1 MSEAFESSRRKIER
15 AEKHMVDLEREIDEF
30 QQINPYK
37 RVIDPHP
44 DKPNHQVH
52 KIRLTKE
59 LPKTI
64 GDIAFDIVGNLRA
77 ALDNAAY
84 ATALAVAKSGAE
96 LKNTAFP
103 FAGSIG
109 QMASSLGRSK
119 DVPREIQSMFFGFQP
134 YFGGD
139 DLLCAL
145 NELCNTA
152 KHKIAVPTG
161 VGHLRRSAAVAGT
174 GFFYMPYPHV
184 WDSAKNEMVLI
195 TFGPGAE
202 FDYHLDFRLFIAV
215 GEVKV
220 IGGQELFTTLWKLGT
235 KVHGILEAVEA
246 EAKRIGLI
254 K

>member
-134 YFGGD
+134 SVITSKAANSYHFKTGQREWPSRTENVLPCR
-139 DLLCAL
+139 LLWWQVGFSAPTPRTAL
-145 NELCNTA
+145 E
-152 KHKIAVPTG
+152 
-161 VGHLRRSAAVAGT
+161 
-174 GFFYMPYPHV
+174 HV
-184 WDSAKNEMVLI
+184 SV
-195 TFGPGAE
+195 
-202 FDYHLDFRLFIAV
+202 V
-215 GEVKV
+215 
-220 IGGQELFTTLWKLGT
+220 QQ
-235 KVHGILEAVEA
+235 AVEHGA
-246 EAKRIGLI
+246 DGGCVAQQFAPVFHRTVRS
-254 K
+254 